1 MDAAKDDIILT
12 NSVKTKLMSR
22 KRRILVLIPCA
33 LALFVMASAGAA
45 IWTGA
50 IKLRVTAEQ
59 ANIRERPDITSAIL
73 QQLPQGTILEA
84 ERKEGEWYA
93 VPVERAEGGLTL
105 GYVHESLVV
114 SLGAPPPSRPRE
126 PTREKEPPAA
136 VPQVAPPP
144 IKNQAKRQVEVAVWI
159 GARHASVGDLNDG
172 ADGLARYYESQLLAA
187 SEGNVGKIHFG
198 FPVGAEVRVAL
209 GSGFYVSIGA
219 EHCSMENSS
228 TVTYKRSS
236 SEATYSTK
244 PELGTTPLNIALVF
258 YPLGSIYLRAG
269 LDYTFARC
277 AYFYRLSY
285 PDPYKQTEFWQEW
298 RGKAS
303 SSGFG
308 YQLGLGF
315 ERPLTTWFS
324 LLAECAYRRSRFD
337 DFEGENIYRELT
349 NYESREEGTLYRIT
363 ASAGGAETF
372 PLVFIRNRKPAE
384 AGVMEVRR
392 AELNLSGLSLRFGLK
407 IRL

>member
-1 MDAAKDDIILT
+1 
-12 NSVKTKLMSR
+12 MSR

-93 VPVERAEGGLTL
+93 VPVEKAEGGIIL

-136 VPQVAPPP
+136 RARVSPPP
-144 IKNQAKRQVEVAVWI
+144 IESQTKRQVEVAVWI

-187 SEGNVGKIHFG
+187 SEGNVGKIHFSSHDSECSPHSKQRG
-198 FPVGAEVRVAL
+198 RFCYSNNFFPVADV
-209 GSGFYVSIGA
+209 
-219 EHCSMENSS
+219 
-228 TVTYKRSS
+228 
-236 SEATYSTK
+236 
-244 PELGTTPLNIALVF
+244 
-258 YPLGSIYLRAG
+258 
-269 LDYTFARC
+269 
-277 AYFYRLSY
+277 
-285 PDPYKQTEFWQEW
+285 
-298 RGKAS
+298 
-303 SSGFG
+303 FG
-308 YQLGLGF
+308 YVGS
-315 ERPLTTWFS
+315 P
-324 LLAECAYRRSRFD
+324 
-337 DFEGENIYRELT
+337 
-349 NYESREEGTLYRIT
+349 
-363 ASAGGAETF
+363 
-372 PLVFIRNRKPAE
+372 
-384 AGVMEVRR
+384 
-392 AELNLSGLSLRFGLK
+392 
-407 IRL
+407 